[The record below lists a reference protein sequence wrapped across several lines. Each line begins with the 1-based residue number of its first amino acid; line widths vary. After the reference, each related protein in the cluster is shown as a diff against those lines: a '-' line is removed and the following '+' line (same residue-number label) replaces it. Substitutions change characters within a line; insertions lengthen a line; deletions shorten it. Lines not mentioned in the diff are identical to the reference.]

1 MKGNLREM
9 GISIIVLVNT
19 IMIALIIAGVGIS
32 LVVVQNGALQ
42 RTQQESNI
50 IANNV
55 PNELTQ
61 MGQYAGEADELKEGY
76 SNSGESQQGRAQEYG
91 GSSSQGSVT
100 QSQIAAIT
108 SHTALQ
114 TVNYIPASVD
124 TTVTIPGSNNGGLPD
139 QVFSQNDKGNGK
151 KSLGISGLTWYVL
164 SADEN
169 GVNLVSSPTS
179 STVKFLDADGYNNCL
194 YYLNEIATKLF
205 ANPAIG
211 VTADR
216 VHALRLSD
224 IKVATES
231 VNGSGYS
238 FDTTFLE
245 TATQPSSFYTL
256 AKSQTYTSNPKYPSI
271 YTPIEGVVKANNQMY
286 DEEIGGAGIPSSNCR
301 IRSSTSASS
310 LIVNSTACY
319 YRNNST
325 CKENLGNFGQ
335 SGIGGELFNSSGTNY
350 WLASRCV
357 AATTINAG
365 FSLRFVGSGCLY
377 KSDLAYSDGGAYLH
391 DQAIRVVV
399 SVPGSRVNI
408 ENDGTVTLQ

>member
-1 MKGNLREM
+1 MKGYLGEM
-9 GISIIVLVNT
+9 GITTIVLVNT
-19 IMIALIIAGVGIS
+19 IMIALILVGLSII
-32 LVVVQNGALQ
+32 LVVGQNGAFQ
-42 RTQQESNI
+42 RKQQESNI
-50 IANNV
+50 MRNTGS
-55 PNELTQ
+55 NELT
-61 MGQYAGEADELKEGY
+61 AGKVDELRGGY
-76 SNSGESQQGRAQEYG
+76 SNNLGSQQGEVQEYG
-91 GSSSQGSVT
+91 DSSSQGSVT
-100 QSQIAAIT
+100 QSQISAIN

-114 TVNYIPASVD
+114 SVNYIPASVN
-124 TTVTIPGSNNGGLPD
+124 TTVTIPGANNGGLPD
-139 QVFSQNDKGNGK
+139 QVFSQNDGSNGK

-179 STVKFLDADGYNNCL
+179 STVRFLDADGYDNCL

-216 VHALRLSD
+216 VHSLRLSD
-224 IKVATES
+224 IKIAAEN

-271 YTPIEGVVKANNQMY
+271 YTAIEGVVKANNQMY
-286 DEEIGGAGIPSSNCR
+286 DEEIGGNGIPSSNDR
-301 IRSSTSASS
+301 VNSSTSASS

-319 YRNNST
+319 YRNNAT

-335 SGIGGELFNSSGTNY
+335 SGIGENLFNSSGTNY

-357 AATTINAG
+357 RADTSYAG

-377 KSDLAYSDGGAYLH
+377 NNALASSDGGAYLH

-408 ENDGTVTLQ
+408 GNDGTVTLK